1 MKVHRQVHSFS
12 SDNQRLPVEAL
23 GFLLLVYNLPFAFN
37 ALAFAA
43 AAKVTDGSNRF
54 VLFDNSIPFI
64 PLPFKFP

>member
-1 MKVHRQVHSFS
+1 MFS
-12 SDNQRLPVEAL
+12 GVAKSGSPTVKLSTS
-23 GFLLLVYNLPFAFN
+23 LPFAFN

-64 PLPFKFP
+64 PLPIKFP